1 MKKSSIICRLAMVSL
16 YAFLFIYAC
25 GGNGDGSVAGI
36 GSGNNSTP
44 GSNGGDNSSPGGDGG
59 GGLSPDGGTSEFAT
73 DTGAKLLI
81 EHNATGEYTGFQG
94 FTDGQLWYELAI
106 SDPQG
111 QRVMMVTT
119 EGGLGAQGLTELF
132 FKTSETNITEVPIE
146 NVLANLP
153 EGDYAF
159 EFDSG
164 FGDYGDPGYGYWDY
178 SFWEYG
184 YEDPY
189 LAMLTNIIPTG
200 PVLLTPADGS
210 TVNPDNLVVSWKP
223 IDEGINGAAVNIVGY
238 QVKVEKDEEPQFPQG
253 FTRSLL
259 SVHVPA
265 TVISLTVPREFL
277 ETNACYKYNVL
288 AIEESGNQTVSS
300 AEFDTGPGCVRS
312 VKQEPGTPLLTETK
326 LLIEHNATE
335 DYTGFK
341 GFTDGQLWYELA
353 ISDPQ
358 GQRLMTVIPEGGLGK
373 LGLSELFFKTSE
385 ILSAEVP
392 IEDVLAFLPE
402 GNYAFAFR
410 SGYWDYGYDSPYS
423 VKLTH
428 TIPAGPVL
436 LTPADGSTVDPSNL
450 IVSWKSV
457 NEDINGA
464 AVNIVGYQVKVE
476 KDEESQFPQ
485 SFARSLF
492 SVYLPA
498 TVTSVTVPKE
508 FMEGGAIYKYQ
519 VLAIEESGNQTI
531 SSAMFGTQ

>member
-1 MKKSSIICRLAMVSL
+1 MKKSSIICCLAMVSL
-16 YAFLFIYAC
+16 YVFLFIYAC
-25 GGNGDGSVAGI
+25 GGNGDGSVAG
-36 GSGNNSTP
+36 SGNNSIP
-44 GSNGGDNSSPGGDGG
+44 GSNSGDNSSPGGDSGDI
-59 GGLSPDGGTSEFAT
+59 LSSDDGTSEFAT

-81 EHNATGEYTGFQG
+81 EHNATEEYTGFQG

-119 EGGLGAQGLTELF
+119 EGGLGAQGLTEFF
-132 FKTSETNITEVPIE
+132 FKTSETKSTEVPIE

-178 SFWEYG
+178 SFWDYG

-189 LAMLTNIIPTG
+189 SAKVTHIIPTG
-200 PVLLTPADGS
+200 AVVLSPNDGS
-210 TVNPDNLVVSWKP
+210 TVDPDNLVVSWESVNE
-223 IDEGINGAAVNIVGY
+223 DINGAAVNIVGY
-238 QVKVEKDEEPQFPQG
+238 QVNVEKDEAPEFPQS
-253 FTRSLL
+253 FAQSLF
-259 SVHVPA
+259 SVNVPA
-265 TVISLTVPREFL
+265 TVTSMTVPREFL
-277 ETNACYKYNVL
+277 ESNACYKYNVL

-312 VKQEPGTPLLTETK
+312 VEQEPGTPLLIEAK

-341 GFTDGQLWYELA
+341 GCTNNGEIWYEFA

-358 GQRLMTVIPEGGLGK
+358 GQWIMTVTPEGGLGK

-385 ILSAEVP
+385 ILNAEVP
-392 IEDVLAFLPE
+392 IEDVLANLPE

-423 VKLTH
+423 VKFTH

-436 LTPADGSTVDPSNL
+436 LTPADGSTEDASNL
-450 IVSWKSV
+450 VVSWESV

-464 AVNIVGYQVKVE
+464 AVNIVGYQVKLA
-476 KDEESQFPQ
+476 KYGESQFPQ